1 MQQPSKNSLLVLG
14 IAVAF
19 SSLWMT
25 WMTFEE
31 VPVQSPVLDLQ
42 ADLMVISGS
51 RTYSGRM
58 TGSNGSLLYL
68 PIRIVLLVI
77 SLAHVT
83 QLMDA
88 TTFFNIP
95 KMVKYATLIVA
106 IFFPVY
112 AIVSPVF
119 YPGITPNWG
128 PYVALIASAI
138 ATATQLLPTTPV
150 ATSAEITGEH

>member
-1 MQQPSKNSLLVLG
+1 MTLNYSPFIILHEKTMQQPSKNSLLVLG

-88 TTFFNIP
+88 TT
-95 KMVKYATLIVA
+95 LILKTSRLDVA
-106 IFFPVY
+106 ILL
-112 AIVSPVF
+112 
-119 YPGITPNWG
+119 
-128 PYVALIASAI
+128 LIAIWAFCRFY
-138 ATATQLLPTTPV
+138 
-150 ATSAEITGEH
+150 

>member
-42 ADLMVISGS
+42 ADLMEMP

-138 ATATQLLPTTPV
+138 ANATQLLPTTPV

>member
-1 MQQPSKNSLLVLG
+1 
-14 IAVAF
+14 
-19 SSLWMT
+19 
-25 WMTFEE
+25 MTFEE

-42 ADLMVISGS
+42 GDLMGISGP

-58 TGSNGSLLYL
+58 TGFNGSLLYL
-68 PIRIVLLVI
+68 PIRSVLLVI

-95 KMVKYATLIVA
+95 KMVKYATLIAA
-106 IFFPVY
+106 IFLPVY

-128 PYVALIASAI
+128 PYVALIASGREACLRWPLFF
-138 ATATQLLPTTPV
+138 ASSFFTRCVCGEAWSVRLGLGEPV
-150 ATSAEITGEH
+150 QKRAREWMRQSR

>member
-88 TTFFNIP
+88 TT
-95 KMVKYATLIVA
+95 LILKTSRLDVA
-106 IFFPVY
+106 ILL
-112 AIVSPVF
+112 
-119 YPGITPNWG
+119 
-128 PYVALIASAI
+128 LIAIWAFCRFY
-138 ATATQLLPTTPV
+138 
-150 ATSAEITGEH
+150 